1 MEDCRPLSSSQLSS
15 KPLSDARSFS
25 HEAICKILEARG
37 GIDPVGL
44 DSQLPC
50 YEIEHTEVNMD
61 EATLIGEVDFVSS
74 ISSGT

>member
-1 MEDCRPLSSSQLSS
+1 ML
-15 KPLSDARSFS
+15 K
-25 HEAICKILEARG
+25 
-37 GIDPVGL
+37 VGL

-74 ISSGT
+74 ISSRT

>member
-1 MEDCRPLSSSQLSS
+1 MEDCIPLSSSQLSS

-37 GIDPVGL
+37 GIDP

-61 EATLIGEVDFVSS
+61 EATLI
-74 ISSGT
+74 